1 MQENFALIWKHIADA
16 IRPEVSADTFQR
28 WFKAIQMLHADEAE
42 ITLRVPNNIYQLWI
56 ETNYMGLL
64 QSAILMVLGSPRKV
78 NFTIGEAADRLFEA
92 QEAQEAQ
99 GDQDDQQVGDCRHDR
114 EDQIELNGA
123 NGLNG
128 THQPREMAAEGT
140 AAGDQGV
147 LHEGRLQVMEPF
159 NASATSAE
167 GQGSA
172 KGSRSRGASSAPT
185 SSPSSGAASA
195 AGDAKAGPTT
205 GLNPRNTFDSFVVG
219 ANNQFAHAAALAV
232 AKAPAK
238 TYNPLFVYGG
248 VGLGKTHLMHAI
260 GHHVLATKKGSK
272 ILYISSERFTNE
284 FIDAIQNGKLVR
296 FRNRYRQADIL
307 LIDDIQF
314 LAGKERS
321 QEEFFHTFNAL
332 FDGHKQIILSSDR
345 PPSEIQNLEQ
355 RLVSRFE
362 WGLTAELQ
370 PPDIETRVAILRKK
384 AQSLHVKLD
393 NAILEFLSQR
403 IRTNV
408 RRLEGAL
415 MRVASFASLSGRELT
430 PEAVEHLLKDILQE
444 EARRAVTI
452 DQIQRKVAEHFDIR
466 LADMTSKR
474 RPANIALPR
483 QVAMYLA
490 RELTKTS
497 LSEIGDAFGGR
508 DHGTVL
514 HAHRLVKE
522 KIGQDEKLRQV
533 VAFLD
538 NQLNR

>member
-1 MQENFALIWKHIADA
+1 MENSLALIWKHIADA

-28 WFKAIQMLHADEAE
+28 WFKAIQMIQADETQ

-56 ETNYMGLL
+56 ETNYLPLL
-64 QSAILMVLGSPRKV
+64 QSAILMVLCSPRKIL
-78 NFTIGEAADRLFEA
+78 FSIGEAASKPDAKTEVDNFEGESDELAERKANVAAAKGAAAVASAA
-92 QEAQEAQ
+92 QTTAA
-99 GDQDDQQVGDCRHDR
+99 
-114 EDQIELNGA
+114 NGA
-123 NGLNG
+123 NGD
-128 THQPREMAAEGT
+128 AA
-140 AAGDQGV
+140 
-147 LHEGRLQVMEPF
+147 
-159 NASATSAE
+159 N
-167 GQGSA
+167 
-172 KGSRSRGASSAPT
+172 
-185 SSPSSGAASA
+185 GAAS
-195 AGDAKAGPTT
+195 TT
-205 GLNPRNTFDSFVVG
+205 GMNPRNTFESFVVG

-232 AKAPAK
+232 ANSPAK
-238 TYNPLFVYGG
+238 TYNPFFVYGG

-260 GHHVLATKKGSK
+260 GQHVASHKKSPK
-272 ILYISSERFTNE
+272 VLYISSERFTND
-284 FIDAIQNGKLVR
+284 FIDAIQNSKLVK
-296 FRNRYRQADIL
+296 FRNRYRQADVL

-321 QEEFFHTFNAL
+321 QEEFFHTFNTL

-345 PPSEIQNLEQ
+345 PPSEIQNLEH

-384 AQSLHVKLD
+384 AQTLHIKLE
-393 NAILEFLSQR
+393 NTVFEFLAQH

-430 PEAVEHLLKDILQE
+430 TDTVEHLLKDILQE
-444 EARRAVTI
+444 EARRTVTI
-452 DQIQRKVAEHFDIR
+452 EQIQRKVAEHYDVR

-474 RPANIALPR
+474 RPANIAFPR

-522 KIGQDEKLRQV
+522 KINDDEKTRQV

-538 NQLNR
+538 TQLNR